1 MSVNVV
7 DLGILVFILAG
18 LWHGWRRGLVALL
31 VGIVAF
37 IIAYVVALKV
47 NSPVSGFLETKVVP
61 TFYGGHP
68 PAWPAND
75 YRVVALVLVLVVV
88 EAILGSLAG
97 PFAANRLRIPVLG
110 AVNRLL
116 GAILGGVEYL
126 LLASILLFVLA
137 PVLGAH
143 STFGTEVAH
152 SAFFQQLMQRWEP
165 SYLKTGA

>member
-7 DLGILVFILAG
+7 DLGILVFILVG
-18 LWHGWRRGLVALL
+18 LWHGWRRGLLALVISI
-31 VGIVAF
+31 VGF

-47 NSPVSGFLETKVVP
+47 NQPVAGFLETKVVP
-61 TFYGGHP
+61 VFYGGHAP
-68 PAWPAND
+68 PWPVND
-75 YRVVALVLVLVVV
+75 YRVAALLLVLIIA

-97 PFAANRLRIPVLG
+97 PFGANRLRIPVLG

-116 GAILGGVEYL
+116 GAVVGGLEYL
-126 LLASILLFVLA
+126 LLASILLFILA
-137 PVLGAH
+137 PVLGVH

-165 SYLKTGA
+165 SYLKSGA